1 MNSGFLQFAAKC
13 NYVKIEQNLL
23 YAYTSRNDP
32 CLTGPKKSKKAK
44 KATEADGEMST
55 DENDVDDDDDVNHD
69 VEMSID
75 DVLDD
80 SLFEI
85 PENFVEDPS
94 R

>member
-1 MNSGFLQFAAKC
+1 
-13 NYVKIEQNLL
+13 
-23 YAYTSRNDP
+23 
-32 CLTGPKKSKKAK
+32 
-44 KATEADGEMST
+44 MST
-55 DENDVDDDDDVNHD
+55 DENDVDDDDDDDVNHD

-75 DVLDD
+75 DVLND